1 MAVSTL
7 FLLIGLLHC
16 VQGFT
21 EYVVYP
27 TNKNDISACSQINNA
42 LIKIL
47 GDSKVQIYKSQSRQT
62 TEFWF
67 VHALEFQKA
76 ALLQVPGVRIAVQGF
91 LVGV

>member
-1 MAVSTL
+1 MAVSIL
-7 FLLIGLLHC
+7 FLIIGLLHY
-16 VQGFT
+16 VHGLT

-27 TNKNDISACSQINNA
+27 TNKNDVSACTQINNA

-76 ALLQVPGVRIAVQGF
+76 ALLQVPGVRMPVQDV